1 MKQILILFAFS
12 FFIFSCK
19 KKTDEVVFSGT
30 LTINNPVEND
40 TISGTPSF
48 TIAASANANIDM
60 HGYHVTVYN
69 ENDQSVLFED
79 IQHVHASSYSI
90 SETIPYTSTDT
101 IPMRVVIE
109 TAGNHED
116 EIMIKTRYF
125 VVKP

>member
-1 MKQILILFAFS
+1 MKHFIYILALSSLF
-12 FFIFSCK
+12 FSCK
-19 KKTDEVVFSGT
+19 KKSDDVVFSGS

-40 TISGTPSF
+40 TITGTPSF
-48 TIAASANANIDM
+48 TIDASASANIDM

-69 ENDQSVLFED
+69 EQDQSVLFED
-79 IQHVHASSYSI
+79 IQHVHASSYTI
-90 SETIPYTSTDT
+90 SETIPFTSTDT

-116 EIMIKTRYF
+116 EVMTKTRYF

>member
-1 MKQILILFAFS
+1 MKHFIYILALS
-12 FFIFSCK
+12 SLIFSCK
-19 KKTDEVVFSGT
+19 KKTDDVVFSGT

-48 TIAASANANIDM
+48 TIAAIASANMEM

-116 EIMIKTRYF
+116 EIMTKTRYF

>member
-1 MKQILILFAFS
+1 MKHFIYILALS
-12 FFIFSCK
+12 SLIFSCK
-19 KKTDEVVFSGT
+19 KKTDEVVFSGN

-48 TIAASANANIDM
+48 IIAASASANMDM

-69 ENDQSVLFED
+69 ENDQSVVFED
-79 IQHVHASSYSI
+79 IQHVHAPSYSI
-90 SETIPYTSTDT
+90 SETVPYTSTDT

-116 EIMIKTRYF
+116 ETMIKTRYF